1 MILKFG
7 EKMVYDKIAL
17 LNHINRIRREIGH
30 EEVQID
36 IKEVLFDRDTYEMW
50 IITSD
55 RPDKSAIIGKGGWV
69 VGRLREELGIESIHV
84 ESYSDFLQKEYR
96 MNLSLNKLN
105 SFVKNSDLD
114 NGSFLALNNLIDIL
128 KIKLD
133 KLYSF
138 NFYKYFKDLDESPY
152 NYFEAENHTAVVA
165 LSGGTD
171 SSFSLILAKKLGFNP
186 IAITVDPGTI
196 VLPKQF
202 KQNIDKLTE
211 ELGVEHEYIE
221 VDYSNLV
228 EESFTGRFHPCG
240 RCSKVIEETV
250 YQYAIDNDIPMVIFG
265 DMLATGSQCIS
276 EQIINLDADD
286 VDDADV
292 DDGEV
297 EVNIGEN
304 DVDGGEVEVNINE
317 NNENNQAYIDNDV
330 NINKVIR
337 LNLPASLSVSK
348 LENKSLTMHY
358 NLNKFKGFGCP
369 LLYEVHKK
377 FPHMKKYSIQRILRE
392 TRSGALEPGEAL
404 DLIWSFYNT
413 D

>member
-1 MILKFG
+1 MLYG
-7 EKMVYDKIAL
+7 GTMVYDVDAL
-17 LNHINRIRREIGH
+17 LNHINRIRKEIGH
-30 EEVQID
+30 EEVNID
-36 IKEVLFDRDTYEMW
+36 IREVLYDKETNEMW
-50 IITSD
+50 IITND

-69 VGRLREELGIESIHV
+69 VGRLREELQINSIHV

-105 SFVKNSDLD
+105 SFVKD
-114 NGSFLALNNLIDIL
+114 NELEYGVFLALNNLIDIL

-133 KLYSF
+133 NLYSF
-138 NFYKYFKDLDESPY
+138 NFHKYFKDLDESPY
-152 NYFEAENHTAVVA
+152 HYFEAEKPTAIVA

-186 IAITVDPGTI
+186 IAVTVDPGTI

-202 KQNIDKLTE
+202 KYNIDKLVN
-211 ELGVEHEYIE
+211 ELDVPHEYIE
-221 VDYSNLV
+221 VDYDEII
-228 EESFTGRFHPCG
+228 EEAFTGRFHPCG

-250 YQYAIDNDIPMVIFG
+250 YKYAIEHDVPIVIFG
-265 DMLATGSQCIS
+265 DMLATGSQCIN
-276 EQIINLDADD
+276 EQYVNFDEIDENNASD
-286 VDDADV
+286 VDN
-292 DDGEV
+292 
-297 EVNIGEN
+297 NI
-304 DVDGGEVEVNINE
+304 E
-317 NNENNQAYIDNDV
+317 NNKI
-330 NINKVIR
+330 IR

-348 LENKSLTMHY
+348 LENKSLTSHY
-358 NLNKFKGFGCP
+358 NLSKFKGFGCP

-392 TRSGALEPGEAL
+392 TRSGVLEPGEAL

>member
-1 MILKFG
+1 
-7 EKMVYDKIAL
+7 MVYDVDAL
-17 LNHINRIRREIGH
+17 LNHINRIRKEIGH
-30 EEVQID
+30 EEVNID
-36 IKEVLFDRDTYEMW
+36 IKEVLYDKDTNEMW
-50 IITSD
+50 IITND

-69 VGRLREELGIESIHV
+69 VGRLREELQINSIHV

-105 SFVKNSDLD
+105 SFVKENELEY
-114 NGSFLALNNLIDIL
+114 GVFLALNNLIDIL

-133 KLYSF
+133 NLYSF

-152 NYFEAENHTAVVA
+152 NYFESEKPTAIVA

-186 IAITVDPGTI
+186 IAVTVDPGTI

-202 KQNIDKLTE
+202 KYNIDKLVN
-211 ELGVEHEYIE
+211 ELDVPHEYIE
-221 VDYSNLV
+221 VDYF
-228 EESFTGRFHPCG
+228 EIIDEAFTGRFHPCG
-240 RCSKVIEETV
+240 RCSKVIEDNV
-250 YQYAIDNDIPMVIFG
+250 YKYAIEHDVPIVIFG
-265 DMLATGSQCIS
+265 DMLATGSQCIN
-276 EQIINLDADD
+276 EQICDFEEMGSGRITEIDEID
-286 VDDADV
+286 
-292 DDGEV
+292 
-297 EVNIGEN
+297 EN
-304 DVDGGEVEVNINE
+304 VVSDVDGSIEK
-317 NNENNQAYIDNDV
+317 
-330 NINKVIR
+330 NKIIR

-348 LENKSLTMHY
+348 LENKSLTNHY

-392 TRSGALEPGEAL
+392 TRSGVLEPGEAL
-404 DLIWSFYNT
+404 ELIWSFYNT